1 MNGQVERT
9 LKIEDLYA
17 AIIVLIPEHTIN
29 QISETAIR
37 GKLDAIL
44 SMGKIAGRLS
54 AYIDAGF
61 RTDGSLP
68 PGDALIESWQR
79 IVDGA

>member
-1 MNGQVERT
+1 MNGQVQRT

-29 QISETAIR
+29 RISETAIR

-44 SMGKIAGRLS
+44 SVGKIEGRLS
-54 AYIDAGF
+54 AY
-61 RTDGSLP
+61 TDGRIFGGIMP
-68 PGDALIESWQR
+68 EQDGLIDDWQR